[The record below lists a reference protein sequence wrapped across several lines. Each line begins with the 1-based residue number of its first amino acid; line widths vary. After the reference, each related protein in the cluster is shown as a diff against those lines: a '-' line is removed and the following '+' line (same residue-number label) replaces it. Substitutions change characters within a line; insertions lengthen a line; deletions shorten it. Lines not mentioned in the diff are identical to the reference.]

1 MDPDGSFFK
10 VEGLSKAFG
19 GLQAV
24 GNVTFSVERGS
35 LTSLIGPNGAGKTTI
50 FDLISGFL
58 PADRGRIIFKGR
70 ELAGYKPHDI
80 VSLGM
85 ARTFQH
91 LGLFYRL
98 SVWDN
103 IFLALPAKR
112 RERLWGVFLPERV
125 LREEERQLEE
135 RAVEII
141 QFLGLTEK
149 AGDQVANLSWGDQK
163 LVSLGRLLAT
173 DGEFL
178 MIDEPASGL
187 SDEQIG
193 HLKSL
198 LRGLVSRG
206 KTILLIDHNMEA
218 IMDISDWVIV
228 LNFGEIIAQGRPA
241 EILANEEVIRVY
253 LGV

>member
-1 MDPDGSFFK
+1 MDRDKSFFR
-10 VEGLSKAFG
+10 VDNLSKAFG
-19 GLQAV
+19 GLLAV
-24 GNVTFSVERGS
+24 ADVSFLVEKGS
-35 LTSLIGPNGAGKTTI
+35 LTSLIGPNGAGKTTV

-58 PADRGRIIFKGR
+58 PADEGQIMFKGR
-70 ELAGYKPHDI
+70 DLVQQKPHNI

-91 LGLFYRL
+91 LGLFNQL

-103 IFLALPAKR
+103 VFLGLPGKR
-112 RERLWGVFLPERV
+112 RESLYGVFLPRPM
-125 LREEERQLEE
+125 LRREEEALEK
-135 RAVEII
+135 RTREILD
-141 QFLGLTEK
+141 FLGLTEK
-149 AGDQVANLSWGDQK
+149 AGERVANLSWGDQK
-163 LVSLGRLLAT
+163 LVSIGRLLAT

-178 MIDEPASGL
+178 LLDEPASGL

-218 IMDISDWVIV
+218 VMDISDWVIV
-228 LNFGEIIAQGRPA
+228 LNFGKIIAEGKPA
-241 EILANEEVIRVY
+241 EILANEEVVRIY